1 LHSIAFPRVDSNRRD
16 LGLQQDNSDN
26 LQRYVIFIFS
36 LIQLFDEKVFIPTQ
50 RLLLAESVTPLAFDH
65 FAWWTILFSNYLI

>member
-1 LHSIAFPRVDSNRRD
+1 
-16 LGLQQDNSDN
+16 

-50 RLLLAESVTPLAFDH
+50 RLLLAGSSYT
-65 FAWWTILFSNYLI
+65 TR